1 MDQNRTWDSE
11 PKRPKESARNSE
23 SSANM
28 TSMSEQSDAN
38 SPVARILK
46 MHQLTNAF
54 RRVQRTTKVVGES
67 RYEND
72 SEHVYQ
78 LAMLAWYIIDCDQ
91 LPLDRLLVF
100 EYCLA
105 HDLSE
110 VYAGDVDP
118 WSSDEDQKRLKAQ
131 LETEAEHDLA
141 QEFCEFKDLAPCFER
156 YHARSDEESTFVYA
170 LDKIQPVINIYLDGG
185 DFYRA
190 HQVTFAAWIEH
201 NKLKVAESKHVVP
214 YFEAIVSFLGTEGG
228 GLFYRP

>member
-1 MDQNRTWDSE
+1 
-11 PKRPKESARNSE
+11 
-23 SSANM
+23 
-28 TSMSEQSDAN
+28 
-38 SPVARILK
+38 

-54 RRVQRTTKVVGES
+54 RGVRRTTKVAGES

-78 LAMLAWYIIDCDQ
+78 LAMMAWYIIDYDQ
-91 LPLDRLLVF
+91 LSLKKLLVF

-105 HDLSE
+105 HDLPE

-118 WSSDEDQKRLKAQ
+118 WSSSEDQKRLKAQ
-131 LETEAEHDLA
+131 REVEAEQRLA
-141 QEFCEFKDLAPCFER
+141 QEFSEFKELVPCLER
-156 YHARSDEESTFVYA
+156 YRAQRDDESRFVYA

-190 HQVTFAAWIEH
+190 RQVTFAAWIEH
-201 NKLKVAESKHVVP
+201 NRLKVAKSEHVVP
-214 YFEAIVSFLGTEGG
+214 YFEAIVSFLGPEGG